1 MRAIRA
7 IYRYRGV
14 TLSFVKR
21 DLAARYKGSTFG
33 MLWSIINPIIMLVL
47 YTFVFSTILKVRVG
61 VQEGTGS
68 FAIYLFCGMLPWN
81 AFAEPLGRSTG
92 IVFEH
97 TNLIKRMVFPVEIL
111 PLYIVISSVVY
122 QLIGFTILFLVLLAS
137 GHRFSML
144 IAFLPALLLLQ
155 MAFTVGLAWIV
166 AGATVFFRDI
176 AQIIGM
182 ITTLWLFLTPIFYT
196 ASLVPEGWR
205 PLLGLNPMYALVES
219 YRSIILKGQLPDP
232 HSLIY
237 LFITAALVFVVGH
250 RIFIRMQP
258 AFADVI

>member
-1 MRAIRA
+1 MKAIRA
-7 IYRYRGV
+7 IYRYREV

-33 MLWSIINPIIMLVL
+33 MLWSIVNPLIMLIL

-68 FAIYLFCGMLPWN
+68 FAVYLFCGLLPWN

-92 IVFEH
+92 IIFEH

-111 PLYIVISSVVY
+111 PVYIVISSIVN
-122 QLIGFTILFLVLLAS
+122 QLIGLAILFLVLLAS

-155 MAFTVGLAWIV
+155 ITFTVGLAWIV
-166 AGATVFFRDI
+166 AGATVFLRDI
-176 AQIIGM
+176 AQVIGM

-196 ASLVPEGWR
+196 ANLVPEGWR
-205 PLLGLNPMYALVES
+205 PLLGLNPMYAVVES

-232 HSLIY
+232 SSLIY
-237 LFITAALVFVVGH
+237 LFLTAVIAFVVGH

>member
-7 IYRYRGV
+7 ICRYRGV

-33 MLWSIINPIIMLVL
+33 MLWSIVNPVIMLVL

-68 FAIYLFCGMLPWN
+68 FAIYLFCGLLPWN

-111 PLYIVISSVVY
+111 PLYIVISSVVN
-122 QLIGFTILFLVLLAS
+122 QLIGFTILFLVLLMS
-137 GHRFSML
+137 GHQFSLL

-166 AGATVFFRDI
+166 AGATVFFRDL
-176 AQIIGM
+176 AQVIGM
-182 ITTLWLFLTPIFYT
+182 VTTLWLFLTPIFYT
-196 ASLVPEGWR
+196 ANLVPEGWR
-205 PLLGLNPMYALVES
+205 PLLGLNPMYAVVES

-232 HSLIY
+232 HSLLY
-237 LFITAALVFVVGH
+237 LLITAALAFVVGH